1 LPPISSP
8 AFLSDL
14 ASRVRAR
21 AQSSN
26 AARLNPSF
34 FRERGAVIIIMSD
47 RRRLVY
53 SMLQFCNK
61 ELQSPD
67 LSEDAKESL
76 EVITT
81 VFEILFNLN
90 FYQVVLVKG

>member
-1 LPPISSP
+1 
-8 AFLSDL
+8 
-14 ASRVRAR
+14 
-21 AQSSN
+21 
-26 AARLNPSF
+26 
-34 FRERGAVIIIMSD
+34 MSD

-76 EVITT
+76 EVIN
-81 VFEILFNLN
+81 IILLFNLI
-90 FYQVVLVKG
+90 LI

>member
-1 LPPISSP
+1 
-8 AFLSDL
+8 
-14 ASRVRAR
+14 
-21 AQSSN
+21 
-26 AARLNPSF
+26 
-34 FRERGAVIIIMSD
+34 MSD

-76 EVITT
+76 EVINITYIT
-81 VFEILFNLN
+81 ILLN
-90 FYQVVLVKG
+90 VLILI